1 MRVKWPGQS
10 ARGNNISDRERD
22 VGPSWKATSPSGGH
36 RRAGGGMRTD
46 AGTGREVGAA
56 DGARTTRLIT
66 IGANR

>member
-1 MRVKWPGQS
+1 
-10 ARGNNISDRERD
+10 
-22 VGPSWKATSPSGGH
+22 
-36 RRAGGGMRTD
+36 MRTD